1 MQTSIL
7 IFILVGCLVGAAAG
21 YLGSFMV
28 LKRMSLVGDAL
39 SHVALPGMAIAILFH
54 FSPMLGAF
62 IALLFAV
69 LGVWYF
75 ESRSTVY
82 PEALVGVFFTFSLAL
97 GVLITPEPELLEA
110 LFGNI
115 EKITSTEAI
124 LAVILS
130 LAMILVTKLIANK
143 LILGSISKELLE
155 STGESYKKT
164 NLVYL
169 LLVGLV
175 VALGVRFVG
184 TMLMGALVIVP
195 AASAKNISRS
205 MQGYFL
211 LSALFG
217 VLSSFLG
224 ALTGSLLHIST
235 GPCVVLVSVAI
246 FVITYIVKVVE
257 S

>member
-1 MQTSIL
+1 MQISVL

-39 SHVALPGMAIAILFH
+39 SHVALPGMAIAILYN

-62 IALLFAV
+62 VALLFAV
-69 LGVWYF
+69 IGVWYF
-75 ESRSTVY
+75 ESKSTVY
-82 PEALVGVFFTFSLAL
+82 PDALVGVFFTFSLAL

-110 LFGNI
+110 LFGSI
-115 EKITSTEAI
+115 EKITSVEAL

-130 LAMILVTKLIANK
+130 LAIILVTRMISKK
-143 LILGSISKELLE
+143 MILGSISKELLE
-155 STGESYKKT
+155 SLGMSYKRI

-169 LLVGLV
+169 LLVGLI

-184 TMLMGALVIVP
+184 TMLMGALVVVP

-224 ALTGSLLHIST
+224 ALAGNLLHIST
-235 GPCVVLVSVAI
+235 GPCVVLVSIAI
-246 FVITYIVKVVE
+246 FVITYILKAARN
-257 S
+257 